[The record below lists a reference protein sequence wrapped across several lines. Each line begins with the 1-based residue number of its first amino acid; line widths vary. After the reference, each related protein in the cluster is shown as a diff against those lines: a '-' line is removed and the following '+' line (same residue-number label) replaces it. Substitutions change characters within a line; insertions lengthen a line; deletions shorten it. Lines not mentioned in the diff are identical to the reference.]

1 MIFINLE
8 RALIQFLNFSALEG
22 LVSYKPVYY
31 KKNVYESQKLGPT
44 ARANFDLSGLLSLG
58 RAYAPIV
65 NKINGYETFAGQNGA
80 KEHGQFFCFLRKLGP
95 EPKPNFLLF

>member
-1 MIFINLE
+1 M
-8 RALIQFLNFSALEG
+8 
-22 LVSYKPVYY
+22 
-31 KKNVYESQKLGPT
+31 YESQKLGPT

-80 KEHGQFFCFLRKLGP
+80 KEHGQFFCFLRRLGP
-95 EPKPNFLLF
+95 EPKPNFLLFEASSGFLEFSDKNFRMEENSLGIML